1 MKRQPPKSTLFPY
14 TTLFRSAG
22 SDTSKFA
29 RQIVTLVETLSEKY
43 QVDELAAKYT
53 FTGQTELTI
62 PKAIERSEE
71 RREGKS
77 VDLGGS
83 RSVKKK
89 TERKCGWSCEKLDT

>member
-71 RREGKS
+71 HTSELQS
-77 VDLGGS
+77 PVHL
-83 RSVKKK
+83 VCCLLLEKKK
-89 TERKCGWSCEKLDT
+89 RMVFSIIDA